1 MACRA
6 RWLGQ
11 KTELERLPLLYGIAI
26 PTKTDMLLSH
36 IPPLCATHYNP
47 TEKKK
52 WQKVPKNMTPLQKK
66 KKNSRKKEKEKTNK
80 KEEALIILHAG

>member
-47 TEKKK
+47 TEKKMAK
-52 WQKVPKNMTPLQKK
+52 GTKKYDISPKK